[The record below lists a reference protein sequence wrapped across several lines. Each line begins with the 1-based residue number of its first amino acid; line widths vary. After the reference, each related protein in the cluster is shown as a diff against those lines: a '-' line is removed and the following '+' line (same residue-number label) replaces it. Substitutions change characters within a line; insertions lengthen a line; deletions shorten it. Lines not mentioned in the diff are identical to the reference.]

1 MVYTLLILSLV
12 SSPGY
17 YNLSG
22 LYKVFDARTEGE
34 RVAIF
39 NFLTFQGVIGSQDV
53 QGLYKRTETT
63 LRKGTDYLFSGD
75 LQTGLGFSLNKY
87 FSFGAGLRYSGD
99 GVYSDDKITIQIDP
113 ETGDTLDKR
122 HHRNRLSVGPGDI
135 FTLFKFSYPWKQF
148 FSVGLVTMFQFPIGA
163 DTFQMELNGGEEGYL
178 QYRGGYFRRISPS
191 TKSFTGILALSF
203 TPAPNLGF
211 HINLGRGGTGLPNT
225 SPVNKFGVGLEINA
239 GQTSLFV
246 EDQRDWFSN
255 DNDVK
260 KFGEGWAVLTGGL
273 RAGRIPGPQFNLYFF
288 YVHQYPDAK
297 MYPQIK
303 DHASIYPRFKPDF
316 GVGFSLVAGLQFVK
330 KKVEKPLKVK
340 PVIAVGSLGGTVT
353 DGETGNPLGA
363 SLTLI
368 KGANEYNTQSNP
380 ISGQYSFDSLP
391 SGLYTL
397 KVMVGGYKPFVTSVV
412 ITGKT
417 QVVKDILLEK
427 EKKPEIPKG
436 TFTGRVFD
444 QRTEEPLKAKISFVG
459 SDIAPIETDSVTG
472 IFRIDLPKGTYS
484 VKVEVQGYIP
494 IGKPIVIKPDE
505 ATIVD
510 FGLLKKGMRLRFQ
523 NIYFE
528 TGKAT
533 IKPESYP
540 ILDKIVK
547 ILQDNPKVIV
557 EIQGHTDASG
567 SDKYNLILSQKRA
580 EAVKK
585 YLVEHGIE
593 ESRLVAK
600 GYGERKPVAPNDTP
614 ENMAKNRRVEFV
626 ILGEKI
632 E

>member
-1 MVYTLLILSLV
+1 MINTLLILSLL
-12 SSPGY
+12 SSPGV
-17 YNLSG
+17 YNLAG
-22 LYKVFDARTEGE
+22 LYKVFDARTTGE
-34 RVAIF
+34 RIVTF
-39 NFLTFQGVIGSQDV
+39 NFITLQGLVGSRDV
-53 QGLYKRTETT
+53 QGFYKGTESH
-63 LRKGTDYLFSGD
+63 LNKGTDYLFSGD
-75 LQTGLGFSLNKY
+75 LLPGIGFSLNRY
-87 FSFGAGLRYSGD
+87 FEAGLGFRYSGD

-113 ETGDTLDKR
+113 GTGDTIDTR
-122 HHRNRLSVGPGDI
+122 HHRNRISIGPGEI
-135 FTLFKFSYPWKQF
+135 LTSFKFSYPWKQF
-148 FSVGLVTMFQFPIGA
+148 FSVGLITQFGFPVGP
-163 DTFQMELNGGEEGYL
+163 DTFKMELDKGQAGYL
-178 QYRGGYFRRISPS
+178 QYSGGYFRRFSPPA
-191 TKSFTGILALSF
+191 KSFTGILALSF
-203 TPAPNLGF
+203 TPTPNLGF
-211 HINLGRGGTGLPNT
+211 HINLGRGGTGLRNT

-239 GQTSLFV
+239 KQTSIFI
-246 EDQRDWFSN
+246 EDHRDWFTNKS
-255 DNDVK
+255 DVQK
-260 KFGEGWAVLTGGL
+260 YGEGWAVLTGGL
-273 RAGRIPGPQFNLYFF
+273 RAGQTPGAQFNLYFF
-288 YVHQYPDAK
+288 YVHQFPDSKKYPLIDEN
-297 MYPQIK
+297 
-303 DHASIYPRFKPDF
+303 ASIYPRFKPDF
-316 GVGFSLVAGLQFVK
+316 GVGLSLVSGLQFARK
-330 KKVEKPLKVK
+330 KAEKPPRVK
-340 PVIAVGSLGGTVT
+340 PVVAVGSLGGTVT
-353 DGETGNPLGA
+353 DGETGDPLEA
-363 SLTLI
+363 TIMLL
-368 KGANEYNTQSNP
+368 KGINEYRTQSNP

-397 KVMVGGYKPFVTSVV
+397 KVEVEGYKPFVTSVV
-412 ITGKT
+412 ITGET

-444 QRTEEPLKAKISFVG
+444 QRTEQPLKATISFVG

-472 IFRIDLPKGTYS
+472 IFRIDLPKGTYTI
-484 VKVEVQGYIP
+484 KVEAQGYIP

-567 SDKYNLILSQKRA
+567 SEKYNLILSQKRA

-593 ESRLVAK
+593 ESRLIAK
-600 GYGERKPVAPNDTP
+600 GYGESKPIAPNDTP